1 MSCVYNYPFNEVIS
15 VLIVNYHPSDEVL
28 SVLSVN
34 YYPSNGV
41 ISIELKNIP
50 SRGLRS
56 NVQRRGPNMLLQTSM
71 SCKKAKV
78 FKFTL
83 EFMNFYQ
90 LLYKFWSW
98 VINDINVL
106 IYPYIKGLMC
116 TLQNKYVWECSTKY
130 LRGYI
135 IERVRGIQ
143 YIICC

>member
-15 VLIVNYHPSDEVL
+15 VLIINYHPSDEVL

-34 YYPSNGV
+34 YPPSNGV
-41 ISIELKNIP
+41 ISIEFKNIP
-50 SRGLRS
+50 SGGLCS
-56 NVQRRGPNMLLQTSM
+56 SVQWTGPNMLMQTSI
-71 SCKKAKV
+71 SRKKTKV
-78 FKFTL
+78 FNFTL

-106 IYPYIKGLMC
+106 IYPYIKGLMY
-116 TLQNKYVWECSTKY
+116 TLQNKYVWEWSTKY

-135 IERVRGIQ
+135 IKRVRGIQ